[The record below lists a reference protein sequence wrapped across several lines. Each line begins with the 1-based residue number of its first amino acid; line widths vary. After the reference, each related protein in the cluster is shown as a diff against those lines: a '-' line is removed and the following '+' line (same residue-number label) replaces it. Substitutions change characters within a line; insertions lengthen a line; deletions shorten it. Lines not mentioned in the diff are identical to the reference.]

1 MDKDETK
8 ITGGGAGHGEE
19 MSEAEIDKNL
29 NGSFPASDPPSW
41 TLGTDHRE
49 KSESAEDKS
58 TGSNGEE

>member
-1 MDKDETK
+1 MDKDETRS
-8 ITGGGAGHGEE
+8 TGGGADRGEE

-49 KSESAEDKS
+49 EGSAEDKS
-58 TGSNGEE
+58 TGSSREE